1 MVKATPFDPATLT
14 LRDNLPA
21 GAVVSLAGLPF
32 AGSFASMFR
41 DELAAYGF
49 GRVASPE
56 LRDGSMPLD

>member
-1 MVKATPFDPATLT
+1 MVKAAPFDPAALT

-49 GRVASPE
+49 GRAVPLE
-56 LRDGSMPLD
+56 LRDGSTPLD